1 MKEINN
7 FSIIRDKLVFNNRNE
22 FYFVQIIQRKKDG
35 NEGLHIRSG
44 YRLIKPLYIYSL
56 EEFDSLSDR
65 IKELCINNN
74 ARAYINMNVR
84 NANEVALECIRKYA
98 ELVANNNAFQGN
110 NIWNSSCGSTK
121 ARGYKSLWVVDVDC
135 KEETYLNKVIE
146 IIRQCRHNDN
156 FTLYTVPTLNGYH
169 ILCNGFDAKQ
179 FKDFL
184 KDVGLDSIDIHKDN
198 PTLLYYNDISSQRK
212 QTTIQSRTL
221 YSDQL

>member
-110 NIWNSSCGSTK
+110 SIWDSSCGSTR
-121 ARGYKSLWVVDVDC
+121 ARGYKSLWIVDVDC
-135 KEETYLNKVIE
+135 KEESYLNKIVE
-146 IIRQCRHNDN
+146 IIRQCRHNDD

-169 ILCNGFDAKQ
+169 ILCNGFDTKQ
-179 FKDFL
+179 FNDFL
-184 KDVGLDSIDIHKDN
+184 RDAGLDSIDIHKDN
-198 PTLLYYNDISSQRK
+198 PTLLYYNDISSK
-212 QTTIQSRTL
+212 QEQPTIQSGTL
-221 YSDQL
+221 CSS

>member
-35 NEGLHIRSG
+35 NEGLHTRSG

-56 EEFDSLSDR
+56 EEFDSLLDR

-84 NANEVALECIRKYA
+84 NANEVALECIKKYA

-110 NIWNSSCGSTK
+110 SIWDSSCGSTR
-121 ARGYKSLWVVDVDC
+121 ARGYKSLWIVDVDC
-135 KEETYLNKVIE
+135 KEEEHLKKVIS
-146 IIRQCRHNDN
+146 IIQNCRHNEE
-156 FTLYTVPTLNGYH
+156 FALYTVPTFNGYH
-169 ILCNGFDAKQ
+169 ILCNGFDTKQ
-179 FKDFL
+179 FNHLL
-184 KDVGLDSIDIHKDN
+184 KDARLDPIDIHKDN
-198 PTLLYYNDISSQRK
+198 PTLLYYNDISSQQK
-212 QTTIQSRTL
+212 QTTIQSGTL
-221 YSDQL
+221 CSS

>member
-22 FYFVQIIQRKKDG
+22 FYFVQVIQRKKDG

-44 YRLIKPLYIYSL
+44 YRLIKSLYIYSL

-98 ELVANNNAFQGN
+98 ELVANNNSFQGN
-110 NIWNSSCGSTK
+110 SIWG
-121 ARGYKSLWVVDVDC
+121 
-135 KEETYLNKVIE
+135 
-146 IIRQCRHNDN
+146 
-156 FTLYTVPTLNGYH
+156 
-169 ILCNGFDAKQ
+169 
-179 FKDFL
+179 
-184 KDVGLDSIDIHKDN
+184 
-198 PTLLYYNDISSQRK
+198 
-212 QTTIQSRTL
+212 
-221 YSDQL
+221 

>member
-1 MKEINN
+1 MKIDN
-7 FSIIRDKLVFNNRNE
+7 FKQLREHLTFHNPNE
-22 FYFVQIIQRKKDG
+22 FYFLQIIQRKKDG
-35 NEGLHIRSG
+35 NEELHARNG
-44 YRLIKPLYIYSL
+44 YRLIRSYYIYSL
-56 EEFDSLSDR
+56 EEFDSLESR
-65 IKELCINNN
+65 IKELCESNN
-74 ARAYINMNVR
+74 ARAYINLNVR
-84 NANEVALECIRKYA
+84 NAQEVALECIRKYA
-98 ELVANNNAFQGN
+98 DLVAGNCAFQGN
-110 NIWNSSCGSTK
+110 NIWDSTCGSTR

-156 FTLYTVPTLNGYH
+156 FTLYIVPTLNGYH

-184 KDVGLDSIDIHKDN
+184 KDIGLDSIDIHKDN

-212 QTTIQSRTL
+212 QTTIQSGTL

>member
-110 NIWNSSCGSTK
+110 RIWDSSCGSTR
-121 ARGYKSLWVVDVDC
+121 ARGYKSLWIVDVDC
-135 KEETYLNKVIE
+135 KEESYLNKVIE
-146 IIRQCRHNDN
+146 IIRQCRHNDD
-156 FTLYTVPTLNGYH
+156 FTLYIVPTLNGYH
-169 ILCNGFDAKQ
+169 ILCNGFDTKQ

-184 KDVGLDSIDIHKDN
+184 RDAGLDSIDIHKDN
-198 PTLLYYNDISSQRK
+198 PTLLYYNDISSK
-212 QTTIQSRTL
+212 QEQTSVQS
-221 YSDQL
+221 